1 MLYKTKVAEL
11 RYEND
16 GQVTLAKIKKKK
28 INKILVHSSLEQLW
42 LLPGLVLKLKSK

>member
-28 INKILVHSSLEQLW
+28 NKILVHSSLEQLW